1 MANFGLWWVKWNGGE
16 YESRMIKGRDEN
28 WQGIPATI
36 DNFKELGFNYA
47 VVLDGEGKGTPQ
59 QGYSYNDGYYDGNKF
74 GSWLNRHFEG
84 AIDYFASIPILNN
97 TNISSKGVRGVS
109 YWKGWIDGV
118 LDSTGGNLK
127 GFYWSLEDAWQVSD
141 GTVYEEDIEEISAY
155 VRNLNKKLIWIP
167 SACTL
172 VLEKT
177 NIFSLAGLFDYV
189 FVQPNYYQRGA
200 IARGAN
206 DYIPYTY
213 EVFKE
218 WLTKLENLKNEND
231 AFNIYIE
238 MEADQSLLFY
248 YIDHTH
254 LEENFRISLLEYCA
268 PTFSPECL
276 SQYTTEAKTIAYPY
290 TKAQKDV
297 LGGLYPNRAYYLSID
312 LNVISEMNGFTRRLG
327 DNYV

>member
-268 PTFSPECL
+268 PTFGPECL
-276 SQYTTEAKTIAYPY
+276 SQYTTEAKTVAYHY